1 MVRTACMRTTCDTC
15 DMRRIMQARNNDLG
29 CQHEPPLSCTA
40 GSFVYYVPM
49 EVLCIV
55 VAVSGADATL
65 MRLDTKAIVKAQLVD
80 LAVKAEA
87 VAAFVPKMDAIEK
100 VGWTETGCLRLRT
113 PAYTANTDDDHSR
126 RLLPETTREKRRTG

>member
-1 MVRTACMRTTCDTC
+1 
-15 DMRRIMQARNNDLG
+15 MQARNNDLG

-40 GSFVYYVPM
+40 GSFVYYVPI

-65 MRLDTKAIVKAQLVD
+65 MRLDTKAVVKAQLVD

-87 VAAFVPKMDAIEK
+87 VAAFAPKMDAIEK
-100 VGWTETGCLRLRT
+100 VGWTTCGCACPDVRRETDECGL
-113 PAYTANTDDDHSR
+113 R
-126 RLLPETTREKRRTG
+126 RLLPETTQEKRRTG